1 MPFLDIIDRR
11 GLAELLGTTDK
22 KLAYVIYKIPDD
34 KRYFKFEIPKKSGG
48 ARTIMMPDVRLKAI
62 QRKLAEKMLEVYPGR
77 FEVHGFAKGK
87 NTYSN
92 AQLHLRKRWI
102 VNIDLEDFF
111 PSIHFGR
118 VKGMFLAR
126 PFAFND
132 ALSREL
138 ANLCCCNKSLP
149 QGAPTSPIISNLIC
163 WKLDNKLHMLAKK
176 ARCTY
181 TRYAD
186 DITFST
192 NQKVF
197 PKEIGEIDAEG
208 NLHLSETLTTI
219 INDNSFKINQQKVRY
234 ACRNNRQEV
243 TGLIVNNSR
252 PNVRRTYVRKVRA
265 MIHAC
270 EKYGVDAAAKEH
282 FNKYAHEKHPANAG
296 KAFMN
301 EIVGRAGY
309 IRYVKRIIR
318 DGIIEDSPLY
328 KSLHER
334 IKAIF
339 PEAQMSPTRQFIS
352 ESERPVILGEG
363 KTDWKILKRALL
375 WFQGRGEY
383 LDLQVSFREYRDN
396 EVVGWSNLLTFC
408 EKSWLISSEKT
419 VLCVFDGDLKQNY
432 YDKLTTIRKPFRS
445 WKHNVFS
452 LVLPKPLERPVR
464 EISIEQYFSDEEIK
478 TFNDAGRRLYIS
490 DEFDPETGRHK
501 TEPGIYFSGSLGCL
515 KRPYPFIIDC
525 NVRDDEGHSLA
536 LSKSDFA
543 DIILNEIGPFKNF
556 DFKNFRLVFDAMREI
571 LIVKE

>member
-11 GLAELLGTTDK
+11 GLAEFLDTTDK

-48 ARTIMMPDVRLKAI
+48 TRTIMMPDARLKAI
-62 QRKLAEKMLEVYPGR
+62 QRKLAERMLEVYPGR
-77 FEVHGFAKGK
+77 FEVHGFSKGK

-92 AQLHLRKRWI
+92 AQAHLRKRWI

-132 ALSREL
+132 SLSREL
-138 ANLCCCNKSLP
+138 ANLCCCNNSLP

-192 NQKVF
+192 NQKEL

-208 NLHLSETLTTI
+208 KLHLSEALMSI

-270 EKYGVDAAAKEH
+270 EKYGIDAAAKEH
-282 FNKYAHEKHPANAG
+282 FETFAPEKHPENAG

-318 DGIIEDSPLY
+318 GEVVEDSPVY
-328 KSLHER
+328 KSLYER

-363 KTDWKILKRALL
+363 KTDWKILKRALQ
-375 WFQGRGEY
+375 WFQEGGEY
-383 LDLQVSFREYRDN
+383 MDLQVSFREYREN
-396 EVVGWSNLLTFC
+396 ETVGWSNLLDFC
-408 EKSWLISSEKT
+408 EKSWLISSEKQ
-419 VLCVFDGDLKQNY
+419 VICVFDGDLKQSYHEKVTTAQKNY
-432 YDKLTTIRKPFRS
+432 KNWGY
-445 WKHNVFS
+445 NVFS
-452 LVLPKPLERPVR
+452 LVLPRPLERTR
-464 EISIEQYFSDEEIK
+464 KEISIEQYFSDEEIK
-478 TFNDAGRRLYIS
+478 TVNDAGRRLYIS
-490 DEFDPETGRHK
+490 DEFDPDTGRHK
-501 TEPGIYFSGSLGCL
+501 NEPGITFTGPLGCL
-515 KRPYPFIIDC
+515 NRPYPFIIDS
-525 NVRDDEGHSLA
+525 NVRDNDGHSIA

-543 DIILNEIGPFKNF
+543 DNVLNGVGPFKDF
-556 DFKNFRLVFDAMREI
+556 DFKNFRLVFDEMREI
-571 LIVKE
+571 LIEKD